1 MARPIRPH
9 LAPNP
14 RSDSRQPAVCRL
26 AFGASKQDTAL
37 PDLLINSFPAG
48 AASLDCPHDFLLWRR
63 GWKGQWGWGWGG
75 GGGGGGGE
83 WLTGGVDG
91 GETGVNRTSS
101 E

>member
-48 AASLDCPHDFLLWRR
+48 AASLDCPHDFFALEEGLE
-63 GWKGQWGWGWGG
+63 GAMGLGLGG
-75 GGGGGGGE
+75 GGG
-83 WLTGGVDG
+83 
-91 GETGVNRTSS
+91 
-101 E
+101 